1 MANPHEGHDELI
13 LNNAGLPPWGRFLGL
28 DDIMPRR
35 LLLCYWNPM
44 LLNNIYF
51 SYLALLTLPPT
62 GQLIRHKS
70 IKQK

>member
-1 MANPHEGHDELI
+1 MANTHEEHDEMI
-13 LNNAGLPPWGRFLGL
+13 LNNAVLPPWGDFLGL
-28 DDIMPRR
+28 DDMMPRR
-35 LLLCYWNPM
+35 LLLRSWNPM

-51 SYLALLTLPPT
+51 SYLPLLALPPI